1 MSSNPNSS
9 SFKINAVRWID
20 RESGQPFDTHPHA
33 PRFEAASHRRRP
45 SSPSEYRQHYNLP
58 IPPNQPNSLDGFFD
72 HPSHLTSEPDTYAQ
86 PASNTVTAH
95 PSPDHNAPSSAD
107 NQASTL
113 DTSSEPTEITRHLQR
128 EAAKQAAKQFKETRK
143 ARLKEEQRRKR
154 WLGGVAWGFDPTAGS
169 LPAPE
174 DDRNNTRL
182 AATTA
187 TKPRNG
193 GDEDG
198 AYVSAGR
205 SLRNEALEAGVDE
218 IDEVGRR
225 TGRRWLRGNAWGV
238 ERGGPGKEGKFGHG
252 SLRGEQKAVVGVK
265 EGRVSPWKMNSG
277 V

>member
-1 MSSNPNSS
+1 MSSNANSS

-58 IPPNQPNSLDGFFD
+58 IPPTQPNSFDGFFD
-72 HPSHLTSEPDTYAQ
+72 HHTPLTSEPETYSE
-86 PASNTVTAH
+86 PASNNATTTH
-95 PSPDHNAPSSAD
+95 PNSAPNQTNSAAT
-107 NQASTL
+107 N
-113 DTSSEPTEITRHLQR
+113 SEPTEITRHLQR
-128 EAAKQAAKQFKETRK
+128 EAAKQAAKQFKENRK
-143 ARLKEEQRRKR
+143 ARLKEEKLRKR

-169 LPAPE
+169 LPAAE
-174 DDRNNTRL
+174 DKGTNARP
-182 AATTA
+182 AAA
-187 TKPRNG
+187 NSTKPG
-193 GDEDG
+193 EGDEDG

-225 TGRRWLRGNAWGV
+225 TGRRWLRGNMWGV

-252 SLRGEQKAVVGVK
+252 SLRGEQKASVGAR
-265 EGRVSPWKMNSG
+265 EGRASPWG
-277 V
+277 VNHGA